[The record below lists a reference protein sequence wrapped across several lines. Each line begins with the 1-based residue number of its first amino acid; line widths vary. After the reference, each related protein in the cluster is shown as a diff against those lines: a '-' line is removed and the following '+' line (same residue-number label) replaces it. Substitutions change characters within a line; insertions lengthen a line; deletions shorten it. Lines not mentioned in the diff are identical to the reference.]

1 MAFVTCDGREYTI
14 ALTAEYWVHVYGDGD
29 ELDAEDV
36 AWDVLD
42 KALRESDAN
51 EYEIYETIESYTGLM
66 SSNFKISVN
75 FVIYSVAHDISDAY
89 DNAVKLVENISTP
102 ANVQLVGT
110 SQTDFI
116 KVGKPVLIVHG
127 ENV

>member
-14 ALTAEYWVHVYGDGD
+14 ALTAEYWVHVDGD
-29 ELDAEDV
+29 DLDAEDV
-36 AWDVLD
+36 AWDVLE
-42 KALRESDAN
+42 KALRKSDAN
-51 EYEIYETIESYTGLM
+51 EYEIYETVESYTGFL

-89 DNAVKLVENISTP
+89 DNAVELVENISMP

-116 KVGKPVLIVHG
+116 KVGEPVLIVHG

>member
-14 ALTAEYWVHVYGDGD
+14 ALTAEYWVHVDGD
-29 ELDAEDV
+29 DLDAEDV
-36 AWDVLD
+36 AWDVLE
-42 KALRESDAN
+42 KALRKSDAN
-51 EYEIYETIESYTGLM
+51 EYEIY
-66 SSNFKISVN
+66 
-75 FVIYSVAHDISDAY
+75 
-89 DNAVKLVENISTP
+89 AVELVENISMP

-116 KVGKPVLIVHG
+116 KVGEPVLIVHG